1 MHEIVQNWL
10 QQNGFN
16 MILADYIGWIIL
28 ATGVALLAWLLNTT
42 ARRLVLATVNAI
54 IKRTHIT
61 WDDVLLE
68 HHVFSRLS
76 HLAPAIVF
84 YAAAPIFA
92 GMAGLIQ
99 RLSMVYMIFVG
110 VSVFYA
116 FVNSLVSIY
125 NRREVARQRPIKGYA
140 QLVKIILFVV
150 VAIISIGTL
159 MNQSPWVLL
168 SGIGAMTAVIILVF
182 KDTILGF
189 LASIQLTSND
199 MVRIGDWVE
208 MPKYGAD
215 GDVIDVTLHT
225 VKVRNWDK
233 TITTIPTYALIS
245 DSFKNWRGMQESGG
259 RRIKRSMNVDMSS
272 IKFCSKEMLDRYQK
286 YDLIADYVKS
296 RREEIAQWNREH
308 NVDTSELINGRNM
321 TNLGTFRAYC
331 VAYLK
336 SHPKIRQDMT
346 FLVRHLA
353 PQENGLPIEIYVFSG
368 DQAWANYEGIMAD
381 IFDHLLA
388 VVPWFELRV
397 FQRPSGYDLR
407 GIAGIAPAGTN

>member
-1 MHEIVQNWL
+1 L
-10 QQNGFN
+10 AQNGFAEAPAEYTAWAA
-16 MILADYIGWIIL
+16 IGLAVI
-28 ATGVALLAWLLNTT
+28 LLAWLLN
-42 ARRLVLATVNAI
+42 AVAKRIVHSVVHFV
-54 IKRTHIT
+54 IKRSQIT
-61 WDDVLLE
+61 WDDILLE
-68 HHVFSRLS
+68 HHVFTRLS

-84 YAAAPIFA
+84 YSAAPLFPAVA
-92 GMAGLIQ
+92 GMIQ

-110 VSVFYA
+110 VSVFFG
-116 FVNSLVSIY
+116 FVNALVDIY
-125 NRREVARQRPIKGYA
+125 NRREDARQRPIKGYA
-140 QLVKIILFVV
+140 QLVKIIVFVA
-150 VAIISIGTL
+150 VAIIAIGTL

-168 SGIGAMTAVIILVF
+168 SGVGAMTAVIILVF

-225 VKVRNWDK
+225 VKIRNWDK

-259 RRIKRSMNVDMSS
+259 RRIKRSMNIDMSS
-272 IKFCSKEMLDRYQK
+272 IRFCSPEMLDRFQK
-286 YDLIADYVKS
+286 YGLIREYIKT
-296 RREEIAQWNREH
+296 RRDEIGKWNRE
-308 NVDTSELINGRNM
+308 NDIDLSELINGRNM

-331 VAYLK
+331 VAYLEA
-336 SHPKIRQDMT
+336 HPQIRKDMT

-353 PQENGLPIEIYVFSG
+353 PQENGIPIEIYVFSG
-368 DQAWANYEGIMAD
+368 DQVWANYEAIMAD

-397 FQRPSGYDLR
+397 FQRPSGYDFR
-407 GIAGIAPAGTN
+407 GIAERVGAGSDG